1 MARLGFGVAGALEET
16 IIARL
21 AEEAER
27 RGFSTFWVND
37 TPAGDGLAAIK
48 AAARATAS
56 MRLGVGVIPV
66 DRRPVNE
73 ILGTI
78 SELRLPEDRLLLGIA
93 SGRARQGSLDLV
105 EAAIEQLRAESGL
118 QIAVGALGP
127 KMVRLGAQKADAVL
141 LNWLTPAQAAA
152 SHADIEAIAQSEKRN
167 VETIGYVR
175 AALPSAE
182 AQLREEADRYASVP
196 QYAAHFKRMGVEAI
210 ETCAFG
216 SEADIREHLEAF
228 SSALDETVVR
238 AIVKDESVAAYLE
251 LLEAVAPRG

>member
-78 SELRLPEDRLLLGIA
+78 SELGLPEDRLLLGIA

-105 EAAIEQLRAESGL
+105 EAAIEHPDGCSRRSSSPNRRGSPWNRNGHRRRSAAVEMSGPARQRAGKPGRAE
-118 QIAVGALGP
+118 P
-127 KMVRLGAQKADAVL
+127 
-141 LNWLTPAQAAA
+141 QA
-152 SHADIEAIAQSEKRN
+152 
-167 VETIGYVR
+167 
-175 AALPSAE
+175 P
-182 AQLREEADRYASVP
+182 
-196 QYAAHFKRMGVEAI
+196 
-210 ETCAFG
+210 
-216 SEADIREHLEAF
+216 
-228 SSALDETVVR
+228 LDPLHVF
-238 AIVKDESVAAYLE
+238 AAYHHGSG
-251 LLEAVAPRG
+251 R